1 MILKIILSVITFIA
15 SMIINLVTSIMPNN
29 NIHASLG
36 DIITTIL
43 TWTDQALNFCHFLFG
58 DTMFIVL
65 PVAIALLI
73 AKYIALP
80 MIVIFRSFLIKGN
93 E

>member
-1 MILKIILSVITFIA
+1 MILKIILMVVTFIA
-15 SMIINLVTSIMPNN
+15 SIIINLVTAVIPSN

-43 TWTDQALNFCHFLFG
+43 TWTDQALNFCYFLFG

-65 PVAIALLI
+65 PIAITILI
-73 AKYIALP
+73 AKYIVLP
-80 MIVIFRSFLIKGN
+80 LIVIFRSFFIKGN